1 MPSNVKQ
8 AEPRRLYHQVADQI
22 RNVIDQGGFTP
33 GTRLPPERELA
44 LQLGVSRPSLREAL
58 LALEIQGRVEV
69 RMGSGVYVCATPAAV
84 GASEPLALGDSPTEL
99 MQARS
104 VFEGSIINLALA
116 RVTKPGLE
124 RVKACLDTMRQDV
137 RRGHSAVEADR
148 GFHVAIAEMTGNSVL
163 VRIVGDLF
171 DGRHSLI
178 STRMTNRAESA
189 RTWAAA
195 LREHEAIY
203 QALEARDPQEAVA
216 AMFWHLTA
224 SRERLIDEGPG
235 SLVPR

>member
-1 MPSNVKQ
+1 MPSNAKQ
-8 AEPRRLYHQVADQI
+8 AEPRRLYLQVADQI
-22 RNVIDQGGFTP
+22 RNVIDQGGFAP

-58 LALEIQGRVEV
+58 LALEIEGRVEI
-69 RMGSGVYVCATPAAV
+69 RMGSGVYVCTPPPNG
-84 GASEPLALGDSPTEL
+84 GAPEPLALGDSPSEL

-104 VFEGSIINLALA
+104 VIEGSVITLALA

-124 RVKACLDTMRQDV
+124 RVKACLDTMRNDV
-137 RRGHSAVEADR
+137 RRGHAPVDADR
-148 GFHVAIAEMTGNSVL
+148 AFHVAIAEMTGNTVL
-163 VRIVGDLF
+163 VRMVGELF
-171 DGRHSLI
+171 DGRHGVI
-178 STRMTNRAESA
+178 SARMTDRTESA

-224 SRERLIDEGPG
+224 SRERWSDDGQG
-235 SLVPR
+235 

>member
-1 MPSNVKQ
+1 MPPSNRQ
-8 AEPRRLYHQVADQI
+8 SEPRRLYHQVADQI
-22 RNVIDQGGFTP
+22 RGVIEQGGFAP

-58 LALEIQGRVEV
+58 LALEIEGRVEV
-69 RMGSGVYVCATPAAV
+69 RMGSGVYVCAAPAA
-84 GASEPLALGDSPTEL
+84 GASEPLALGDSPSEL

-104 VFEGSIINLALA
+104 VLEGSVIGLALA
-116 RVTKPGLE
+116 RVTKPGLD
-124 RVKACLDTMRQDV
+124 RVKGYLDAMRHDV
-137 RRGHSAVEADR
+137 RRGQSSVDADR
-148 GFHVAIAEMTGNSVL
+148 GFHVAIAEMTGNTVL
-163 VRIVGDLF
+163 ARMVGELF
-171 DGRHSLI
+171 DGRHGLI
-178 STRMTNRAESA
+178 SARMTNRAESA

-224 SRERLIDEGPG
+224 SRERWIDDNG
-235 SLVPR
+235 STTAMR